1 MKLWIDDMNSS
12 PPGYFCC
19 RSVDNAKEI
28 INKYSNHIDYDN
40 NLVDEIE
47 LIDVLDDTG
56 GYTGIGGELLT
67 ILDWLKETGKNYP
80 IRIHSVG
87 GWTNEDFIL

>member
-1 MKLWIDDMNSS
+1 MKLQIDDINPS
-12 PPGYFCC
+12 PLGYYRC

-28 INKYSNHIDYDN
+28 INKYSNRIDYDN
-40 NLVDEIE
+40 NFVDEIE

-56 GYTGIGGELLT
+56 GYTGIGGDLLT

-87 GWTNEDFIL
+87 G

>member
-1 MKLWIDDMNSS
+1 MKLWIDDINPS
-12 PPGYFCC
+12 PPGYYHC

-28 INKYSNHIDYDN
+28 IKKYSNHIDYDN

-56 GYTGIGGELLT
+56 GYIGIGGDLLA

-87 GWTNEDFIL
+87 GW

>member
-1 MKLWIDDMNSS
+1 MKLWIDDINPS
-12 PPGYFCC
+12 PPGYYRCH
-19 RSVDNAKEI
+19 SANDAKEI
-28 INKYSNHIDYDN
+28 INKYSNRIDYDN

-56 GYTGIGGELLT
+56 GYTGIGGDLLT

-80 IRIHSVG
+80 IRIHSMRG
-87 GWTNEDFIL
+87 

>member
-1 MKLWIDDMNSS
+1 MKLWIDDINPS
-12 PPGYFCC
+12 PLGYYRC

-28 INKYSNHIDYDN
+28 INKYSNRIDYDN
-40 NLVDEIE
+40 NFVDEIE

-56 GYTGIGGELLT
+56 GYTGIGGDLLT

-87 GWTNEDFIL
+87 G

>member
-1 MKLWIDDMNSS
+1 MKLWIDDVNPS
-12 PPGYFCC
+12 PSGYYCC
-19 RSVDNAKEI
+19 RSVDKAKEI
-28 INKYSNHIDYDN
+28 INKYSNRIDYDN

-56 GYTGIGGELLT
+56 GYTGIGGDLLT

-80 IRIHSVG
+80 IRIHSVEG
-87 GWTNEDFIL
+87 